1 MQRKPPDNW
10 TASHLNKLNCL
21 TLRQIVGSFSA
32 PITEEHAW
40 AIVFEITKTLDI
52 CLANPSVAH
61 RLFIV
66 NNLSHVFIHEDGHV
80 QEETFI
86 VDNNEGKICIYNFT
100 NFLEELDKSIPEIN
114 SRTAFPGQK
123 FVCKFHFNF

>member
-40 AIVFEITKTLDI
+40 AIVYEITKTLDI

-86 VDNNEGKICIYNFT
+86 VDNNEGKICT
-100 NFLEELDKSIPEIN
+100 
-114 SRTAFPGQK
+114 
-123 FVCKFHFNF
+123 VCV